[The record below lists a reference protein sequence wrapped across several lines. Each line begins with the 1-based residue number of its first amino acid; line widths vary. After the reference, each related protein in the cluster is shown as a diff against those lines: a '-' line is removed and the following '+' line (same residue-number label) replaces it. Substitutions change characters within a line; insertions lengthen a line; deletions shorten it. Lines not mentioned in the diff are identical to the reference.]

1 MDFTNFAEMVK
12 DEVEK
17 TAGSNFQIS
26 LNDVSKNN
34 GIILK
39 GITIVENENNIAPTI
54 YLNDYY
60 QDYINGR
67 TTFELSAAFDTIKAV
82 INELDYHQSVLK
94 GREPENV
101 ALPQSAYI

>member
-1 MDFTNFAEMVK
+1 MMDFTNFAEMVK

-17 TAGSNFQIS
+17 TTGSNFQIR

-60 QDYINGR
+60 QDYINAC
-67 TTFELSAAFDTIKAV
+67 E
-82 INELDYHQSVLK
+82 
-94 GREPENV
+94 
-101 ALPQSAYI
+101 